1 MATPLIAAAAAC
13 VCMVASV
20 PFSAGGAAADVTAGA
35 AAIRSAQAA
44 APVRVVATTSIGA
57 DLARQV
63 CADVPGVS
71 VMSLMGPGVD
81 PHIYRPTVRDVR
93 ALADAQV
100 VVAHGLLLE
109 GRMEDLWPKLERRGT
124 AIVVLSDA
132 VDARGDPHIW
142 MDASMWAAAAQRAG
156 DALAAALPGRA
167 DAVRAGAAR
176 VAERWRALD
185 AQVKAAVATIPPER
199 RLLVT
204 AHDAF
209 GHFGAAYGMDVRGV
223 QGISTEAE
231 TGLADLRALVDE
243 IVARRVP
250 AVFHETSVPD
260 RAIKALIESAAARGH
275 TLRNAAALH
284 SDALGPPGSGADTY
298 EGMMRSNVR
307 AIVEALGGDASA
319 MEALSR

>member
-1 MATPLIAAAAAC
+1 MAVAAAAAC
-13 VCMVASV
+13 MCTLSSMPGPADGAPDVTPGRPVAIRH
-20 PFSAGGAAADVTAGA
+20 AAAN
-35 AAIRSAQAA
+35 S
-44 APVRVVATTSIGA
+44 PVSVVATTSIGA

-71 VMSLMGPGVD
+71 VISMMGPGVD

-109 GRMEDLWPKLERRGT
+109 GRMEDLWPKLDRRGT
-124 AIVVLSDA
+124 EVVVLSDA
-132 VDARGDPHIW
+132 VDARDDPHIW
-142 MDASMWAAAAQRAG
+142 MDASMWSAAALHAG
-156 DALAAALPGRA
+156 EALAASMPDCA
-167 DAVRAGAAR
+167 DALRAGAAR
-176 VAERWRALD
+176 VAARWRALD

-209 GHFGAAYGMDVRGV
+209 GHFGAAYGLDVRGV

-243 IVARRVP
+243 VVERRVP

-260 RAIKALIESAAARGH
+260 RAIEALIESAAARGH

-298 EGMMRSNVR
+298 EGMMRTNVR
-307 AIVEALGGDASA
+307 AIVGALGGDPSA
-319 MEALSR
+319 LEDATR

>member
-1 MATPLIAAAAAC
+1 MAIALAAALAC
-13 VCMVASV
+13 QGEPA
-20 PFSAGGAAADVTAGA
+20 
-35 AAIRSAQAA
+35 
-44 APVRVVATTSIGA
+44 RVVATTSIGA

-63 CADVPGVS
+63 CADVQGVS
-71 VMSLMGPGVD
+71 VTSLMGPGVD

-109 GRMEDLWPKLERRGT
+109 GRMEDLWPKLGRRGT
-124 AIVVLSDA
+124 AMVVLSDA
-132 VDARGDPHIW
+132 VDAGDDPHIW
-142 MDASMWAAAAQRAG
+142 MDASMWAAAAMHTG
-156 DALAAALPGRA
+156 DALAASMPDRA

-185 AQVKAAVATIPPER
+185 A
-199 RLLVT
+199 
-204 AHDAF
+204 F
-209 GHFGAAYGMDVRGV
+209 GHFGAAYGIDVRGV

-243 IVARRVP
+243 VVERKVP

-260 RAIKALIESAAARGH
+260 RAIKALIESAASRGH
-275 TLRNAAALH
+275 TLHNAAALH

-307 AIVEALGGDASA
+307 AIVEALGGDASSLDGPA
-319 MEALSR
+319 R

>member
-1 MATPLIAAAAAC
+1 MAVAAAAAC
-13 VCMVASV
+13 VCALTSMPGLAGSAPEVAL
-20 PFSAGGAAADVTAGA
+20 AGPV
-35 AAIRSAQAA
+35 AIRQPGTAS
-44 APVRVVATTSIGA
+44 PVSVVATTSIGA

-71 VMSLMGPGVD
+71 VRSLMGPGVD

-109 GRMEDLWPKLERRGT
+109 GRMEDLWPKLDRRGT
-124 AIVVLSDA
+124 EVVVLSDA
-132 VDARGDPHIW
+132 VDARDDPHIW
-142 MDASMWAAAAQRAG
+142 MDASMWATAAEHAG
-156 DALAAALPGRA
+156 DALAAAMPDRA
-167 DAVRAGAAR
+167 DALRAGAAR
-176 VAERWRALD
+176 VAARWRALD
-185 AQVKAAVATIPPER
+185 AQVRAAVATIPPER

-209 GHFGAAYGMDVRGV
+209 GHFGAAYGIDVRGV
-223 QGISTEAE
+223 QGMSTEAE

-243 IVARRVP
+243 VVERKVP

-260 RAIKALIESAAARGH
+260 RAIRALIGSAAARGH

-307 AIVEALGGDASA
+307 AIVDALGGDPSA
-319 MEALSR
+319 LRDPTE

>member
-1 MATPLIAAAAAC
+1 MAVAAAAAAC
-13 VCMVASV
+13 ICTLSSV
-20 PFSAGGAAADVTAGA
+20 PGPADSAPEVT
-35 AAIRSAQAA
+35 RA
-44 APVRVVATTSIGA
+44 APVVIRHPGATSPVSVVATTSIGA

-71 VMSLMGPGVD
+71 VRSMMGPGVD

-93 ALADAQV
+93 ALANAQV

-132 VDARGDPHIW
+132 VDARDDPHIW
-142 MDASMWAAAAQRAG
+142 MDASMWATAAEHAG
-156 DALAAALPGRA
+156 DSLASSMPDRA

-176 VAERWRALD
+176 VAGRWRALD
-185 AQVKAAVATIPPER
+185 AQVKAAVATIPHER

-209 GHFGAAYGMDVRGV
+209 GHFGSAYGIDVRGV

-243 IVARRVP
+243 IVERKVP

-260 RAIKALIESAAARGH
+260 RAINALVESAAARGH

-307 AIVEALGGDASA
+307 AIVDALGGDASA
-319 MEALSR
+319 LKDPTR

>member
-1 MATPLIAAAAAC
+1 MPAGPVAIRDAGATP
-13 VCMVASV
+13 
-20 PFSAGGAAADVTAGA
+20 
-35 AAIRSAQAA
+35 
-44 APVRVVATTSIGA
+44 PVHVVATTSIGA

-71 VMSLMGPGVD
+71 VKSLMGPGVD

-109 GRMEDLWPKLERRGT
+109 GRMEDLWPKLDRRGT
-124 AIVVLSDA
+124 EVVVLSDA
-132 VDARGDPHIW
+132 VDARDDPHIW
-142 MDASMWAAAAQRAG
+142 MDAAMWATAAEHAG
-156 DALAAALPGRA
+156 DALAAAMPDRA
-167 DAVRAGAAR
+167 DALRAGAAR
-176 VAERWRALD
+176 VAVRWRALD

-209 GHFGAAYGMDVRGV
+209 GHFGAAYGIDVRGV
-223 QGISTEAE
+223 QGMSTEAE

-243 IVARRVP
+243 VVERRVP

-260 RAIKALIESAAARGH
+260 RAIRALIESAAARGH
-275 TLRNAAALH
+275 TLRNASALH

-307 AIVEALGGDASA
+307 AIVDALGGDASS
-319 MEALSR
+319 LGDPTR

>member
-1 MATPLIAAAAAC
+1 MGYPNVAMATHWTAYAIAVALACAPPATHDASDGTTAPL
-13 VCMVASV
+13 
-20 PFSAGGAAADVTAGA
+20 P
-35 AAIRSAQAA
+35 AA
-44 APVRVVATTSIGA
+44 APMRVVATTSIGA

-63 CADVPGVS
+63 CGDVPGVT
-71 VMSLMGPGVD
+71 VTSLMGPGVD

-93 ALADAQV
+93 ALAGADV

-109 GRMEDLWPKLERRGT
+109 GRMEDLWPKLQRRG
-124 AIVVLSDA
+124 ISVVVLSDA
-132 VDARGDPHIW
+132 ATAGNDPHIW
-142 MDASMWAAAAQRAG
+142 MDASMWAQAARRTG
-156 DALAAALPGRA
+156 EALAAEIPDRA
-167 DAVRAGAAR
+167 DAIRASAAQ
-176 VAERWRALD
+176 VATRWMELD
-185 AQVKAAVATIPPER
+185 AQVRKAVATIPLKR
-199 RLLVT
+199 RMLVT

-243 IVARRVP
+243 VIARDVP

-260 RAIKALIESAAARGH
+260 RAIDALVESAASRGH
-275 TLRNAAALH
+275 ALRNAAALH
-284 SDALGPPGSGADTY
+284 SDALGPPGGGADTY

-319 MEALSR
+319 MSGGTR

>member
-1 MATPLIAAAAAC
+1 MCTPVWWSGADGAPQAH
-13 VCMVASV
+13 V
-20 PFSAGGAAADVTAGA
+20 PGGAAASRPA
-35 AAIRSAQAA
+35 ASH

-63 CADVPGVS
+63 CADVPGVT
-71 VMSLMGPGVD
+71 VASLMGPGVD

-93 ALADAQV
+93 ALADAEV

-109 GRMEDLWPKLERRGT
+109 GRMEDLWPKLGRRGT
-124 AIVVLSDA
+124 TMVVLSDA
-132 VDARGDPHIW
+132 VGAEQDPHIW
-142 MDASMWAAAAQRAG
+142 MDASMWAKAAEHAG
-156 DALAAALPGRA
+156 EAIAARIPDRA

-185 AQVKAAVATIPPER
+185 AQVRAAVATVPPAR
-199 RLLVT
+199 RMLVT

-209 GHFGAAYGMDVRGV
+209 GHFGAAYGIDVRGV

-231 TGLADLRALVDE
+231 TGIADLRALVDE
-243 IVARRVP
+243 IVRRNVP

-260 RAIKALIESAAARGH
+260 RAIKALIESAASRGH
-275 TLRNAAALH
+275 SLRNAAALH

-298 EGMMRSNVR
+298 DGMMRSNVR
-307 AIVEALGGDASA
+307 AIVEALGGDPAA
-319 MEALSR
+319 VEAAHADAR

>member
-1 MATPLIAAAAAC
+1 MACA
-13 VCMVASV
+13 VA
-20 PFSAGGAAADVTAGA
+20 FALGFAGGAGAPADEAATAPPGA
-35 AAIRSAQAA
+35 AASAASAGSDVPAA

-63 CADVPGVS
+63 CAGVPGVT
-71 VMSLMGPGVD
+71 VTSLMGPGVD
-81 PHIYRPTVRDVR
+81 PHLYRPTVRDVR

-109 GRMEDLWPKLERRGT
+109 GRMEDLWPKLQRRGVRM
-124 AIVVLSDA
+124 VVLSDEA
-132 VDARGDPHIW
+132 EAGDDPHIW
-142 MDASMWAAAAQRAG
+142 MDASMWAKAAERAG
-156 DALAAALPGRA
+156 EALAASMPDRA
-167 DAVRAGAAR
+167 DELRAGAAR
-176 VAERWRALD
+176 VAARWRALD
-185 AQVKAAVATIPPER
+185 AQVRAAVGTIAPEGR
-199 RLLVT
+199 MLVT

-209 GHFGAAYGMDVRGV
+209 GHFGAAYGIDVHGV

-243 IVARRVP
+243 IVARKVP

-260 RAIKALIESAAARGH
+260 RAINALVESASARGH

-284 SDALGPPGSGADTY
+284 SDALGAPGSGADTY

-319 MEALSR
+319 LKEPA

>member
-1 MATPLIAAAAAC
+1 MVIALAAALAC
-13 VCMVASV
+13 QGEPA
-20 PFSAGGAAADVTAGA
+20 
-35 AAIRSAQAA
+35 
-44 APVRVVATTSIGA
+44 RVVATTSIGA

-63 CADVPGVS
+63 CADVQGVS
-71 VMSLMGPGVD
+71 VTSLMGPGVD

-109 GRMEDLWPKLERRGT
+109 GRMEDLWRKLGRRGT
-124 AIVVLSDA
+124 AMVVLSDA
-132 VDARGDPHIW
+132 VDAGDDPHIW
-142 MDASMWAAAAQRAG
+142 MDASMWAAAAMHTG
-156 DALAAALPGRA
+156 DALAASMPDRA

-185 AQVKAAVATIPPER
+185 AQVKAAVATIPRER

-209 GHFGAAYGMDVRGV
+209 GHFGAAYGIDVRGV

-243 IVARRVP
+243 VVERKVP

-260 RAIKALIESAAARGH
+260 RAIKALIESAASRGH
-275 TLRNAAALH
+275 TLHNAAALH

-307 AIVEALGGDASA
+307 AIVEALGGDASSLDGPA
-319 MEALSR
+319 R